1 MVRRPS
7 DEPRAQAQRRAQQKY
22 RLSAQGAWIINT
34 EAFGVRPIDLVA
46 RAPDRLREFAT
57 LNEAVQFELECYDAR
72 QQDPARY
79 QTIPKKNLDL
89 PPEQRA
95 LATSVQTTVTEAR
108 DHLVDNQ
115 AREADAQHARHD
127 ETQHELRSLRASV
140 DAAVVPAYGP
150 DLARATPAQLKKRK
164 AAHAQS
170 FDAMIAEA
178 KKRESELRQLS
189 LAELRSRLAAAG
201 QETSGPKS
209 VLMQRLQ
216 NAAGSPA
223 AGSDLSTAP
232 RTEAQA
238 VDGASPPTA
247 APPQPSEGFA
257 TPLSAQSAT
266 VAYLLRG
273 ADELVRQGQLGPRAR
288 EHYFSAMKQHY
299 EPFHMQPLSVE
310 SAGLVQLKALCQLLK
325 LPTPNF
331 NSIAGAR
338 EAIAKKRVGADDFR
352 VAQFLAEQTAE
363 SATALAAQPHLLD
376 AGSVVRHVTKHVV
389 ETAMIL
395 GPVIFADEA
404 ADGRATLVPAYRVW
418 SLDDMRGGYAKR
430 ISEVLLRAPSRPWLP
445 ARLELWR
452 APVTAQ
458 AFAEQVRREG
468 RCFLRTAELI
478 DIARRLGLALPD
490 TRHETVVRVICAW
503 AAEACLE
510 HVRSQ
515 LRGFV
520 LYAIVPSSAAHTK
533 RFKISA
539 AWRGKGGYHNIF
551 SVPTAN
557 DAWTS
562 EATRAAPFCVD
573 DFYVGAPPGCTAVLS
588 NASKRKGE
596 MCGRLYCK
604 RHRKDV
610 ASNSSTA
617 APSTSGGS
625 SPASAGSQN
634 ENSPAA

>member
-164 AAHAQS
+164 AAHAET

-238 VDGASPPTA
+238 VDSAPPPTA
-247 APPQPSEGFA
+247 APPRRRRP
-257 TPLSAQSAT
+257 P
-266 VAYLLRG
+266 RG
-273 ADELVRQGQLGPRAR
+273 SRAR
-288 EHYFSAMKQHY
+288 ACA
-299 EPFHMQPLSVE
+299 P
-310 SAGLVQLKALCQLLK
+310 A
-325 LPTPNF
+325 
-331 NSIAGAR
+331 
-338 EAIAKKRVGADDFR
+338 
-352 VAQFLAEQTAE
+352 
-363 SATALAAQPHLLD
+363 
-376 AGSVVRHVTKHVV
+376 
-389 ETAMIL
+389 
-395 GPVIFADEA
+395 
-404 ADGRATLVPAYRVW
+404 GRAACT
-418 SLDDMRGGYAKR
+418 RG
-430 ISEVLLRAPSRPWLP
+430 
-445 ARLELWR
+445 
-452 APVTAQ
+452 
-458 AFAEQVRREG
+458 
-468 RCFLRTAELI
+468 
-478 DIARRLGLALPD
+478 
-490 TRHETVVRVICAW
+490 
-503 AAEACLE
+503 
-510 HVRSQ
+510 
-515 LRGFV
+515 
-520 LYAIVPSSAAHTK
+520 
-533 RFKISA
+533 
-539 AWRGKGGYHNIF
+539 
-551 SVPTAN
+551 
-557 DAWTS
+557 
-562 EATRAAPFCVD
+562 
-573 DFYVGAPPGCTAVLS
+573 
-588 NASKRKGE
+588 
-596 MCGRLYCK
+596 
-604 RHRKDV
+604 
-610 ASNSSTA
+610 
-617 APSTSGGS
+617 
-625 SPASAGSQN
+625 
-634 ENSPAA
+634 

>member
-238 VDGASPPTA
+238 VDSAPPPTA

-310 SAGLVQLKALCQLLK
+310 NAGLVQLKALCNLLK
-325 LPTPNF
+325 LPTPTF
-331 NSIAGAR
+331 SSIAGAR

-395 GPVIFADEA
+395 GPVIFANEA

-418 SLDDMRGGYAKR
+418 SLDDMRGGYAKS
-430 ISEVLLRAPSRPWLP
+430 ISEVLLRAPSRPW
-445 ARLELWR
+445 
-452 APVTAQ
+452 
-458 AFAEQVRREG
+458 
-468 RCFLRTAELI
+468 
-478 DIARRLGLALPD
+478 
-490 TRHETVVRVICAW
+490 
-503 AAEACLE
+503 
-510 HVRSQ
+510 
-515 LRGFV
+515 
-520 LYAIVPSSAAHTK
+520 
-533 RFKISA
+533 
-539 AWRGKGGYHNIF
+539 
-551 SVPTAN
+551 
-557 DAWTS
+557 
-562 EATRAAPFCVD
+562 
-573 DFYVGAPPGCTAVLS
+573 
-588 NASKRKGE
+588 
-596 MCGRLYCK
+596 
-604 RHRKDV
+604 
-610 ASNSSTA
+610 
-617 APSTSGGS
+617 
-625 SPASAGSQN
+625 
-634 ENSPAA
+634 